1 MRKSNIS
8 VHDILFRTAGV
19 LLILTLLSVWMLC
32 GMYAKY
38 TVSGSHAD
46 SARAAAFGNI
56 VLLEHKAVPN
66 DTNDINTLYILTNEE
81 VKENTYSTV
90 VPGDVI
96 PKDPFVRIT
105 NVGEVKCELYLK
117 VTESENF
124 PDGVEY
130 DLNEKWILVDGKED
144 DKEKVYKYKD
154 PITPGSNNMDIY
166 ILKDDNLIVNV
177 GYNSTDTFTLTFS
190 AWLKQAK

>member
-1 MRKSNIS
+1 MRKPNIS

-19 LLILTLLSVWMLC
+19 LLLLTLLSVWMLC

-56 VLLEHKAVPN
+56 ELLEHEAVLSSTN
-66 DTNDINTLYILTNEE
+66 DTNTLYTLNEGNE
-81 VKENTYSTV
+81 VQKNEYKAI
-90 VPGDVI
+90 VPGITI

-105 NVGEVKCELYLK
+105 DVGEVKCELYLK
-117 VTESENF
+117 VTESEHLSEMI
-124 PDGVEY
+124 EY
-130 DLNEKWILVDGKED
+130 DID
-144 DKEKVYKYKD
+144 DKWEPVDEDEKVYKYKD
-154 PITPGSNNMDIY
+154 PIIPGSSYDDIR
-166 ILKDDNLIVNV
+166 ILQSDQISVIEYDSSAEGFSLK
-177 GYNSTDTFTLTFS
+177 FS